1 MPYALLDDTFHS
13 HPKLVAA
20 GWAARGLYA
29 AALSYCAAYTTDGFV
44 PGSWVGTL
52 GAGKLA
58 TVLVDVA
65 AWATVKR
72 KQRFTLT
79 ASDGI
84 QEQLVAPEDG
94 YLIPDY
100 LDYNPSRR
108 QLAERLAQKIE
119 AGKRGAKKRWQTD
132 STTYGETIAPAIAPA
147 IADGQHHA
155 REPAPAP
162 APREREERPSVTSV
176 NDPARDLATLTA
188 TATPPSIE
196 DGLRSKSTDGRTDG
210 AQAHTEEQEQVRRWA
225 AVSVG
230 DDDPTVQA
238 WLTAKGRT

>member
-65 AWATVKR
+65 AWPTVKR
-72 KQRFTLT
+72 NQRFTLT

-119 AGKRGAKKRWQTD
+119 AGKRGAKKKRQKEKHTQGQNQPPPHNTRHSRW
-132 STTYGETIAPAIAPA
+132 S
-147 IADGQHHA
+147 
-155 REPAPAP
+155 
-162 APREREERPSVTSV
+162 APRARARACPGPKRKRRTSV
-176 NDPARDLATLTA
+176 
-188 TATPPSIE
+188 
-196 DGLRSKSTDGRTDG
+196 
-210 AQAHTEEQEQVRRWA
+210 
-225 AVSVG
+225 
-230 DDDPTVQA
+230 
-238 WLTAKGRT
+238 